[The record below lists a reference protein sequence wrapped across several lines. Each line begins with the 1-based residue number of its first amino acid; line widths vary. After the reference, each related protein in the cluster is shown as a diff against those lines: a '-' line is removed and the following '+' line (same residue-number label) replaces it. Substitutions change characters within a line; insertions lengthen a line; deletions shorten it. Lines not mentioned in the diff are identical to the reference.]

1 MSQAAAPRESRRE
14 VLVDA
19 MSIGLAVGAYGLS
32 FGALATTAGL
42 TVGQTIAMS
51 SLTFTGASQFAFVGV
66 VGSGGSWIA
75 AMLAAWFLGVR
86 NALYGLSR
94 AAAPADPLATPRGGA
109 AGDRRDDRHDGQPA
123 TCPHRAA
130 RLLGHGHQRVHL
142 LERRDDPGALGAQ
155 QIGDPRKLGL
165 DAAVGAAFLALL
177 WPRLSDR
184 TARLTAGLAA
194 LVALALTPVLPPG
207 VPVLAAAAVAV
218 VVAWPTPRGTP

>member
-1 MSQAAAPRESRRE
+1 

-42 TVGQTIAMS
+42 TVGQTIALS

-66 VGSGGSWIA
+66 VASGGSWVA

-86 NALYGLSR
+86 NALYGLSLAPLLQLTRSRRLVAAQLVIDETTAMTVSRPR
-94 AAAPADPLATPRGGA
+94 APTVRLAFW
-109 AGDRRDDRHDGQPA
+109 A
-123 TCPHRAA
+123 TGVSVFTCWNVATI
-130 RLLGHGHQRVHL
+130 L
-142 LERRDDPGALGAQ
+142 GALGAQ

-218 VVAWPTPRGTP
+218 VVAWPTPRGAP

>member
-1 MSQAAAPRESRRE
+1 
-14 VLVDA
+14 

-42 TVGQTIAMS
+42 TFGQTIALS
-51 SLTFTGASQFAFVGV
+51 SLTFTGASQFAFIGV
-66 VGSGGSWIA
+66 VASGGSWVA

-86 NALYGLSR
+86 NALYGLSLAPLLQLPRSHRLVAAQLVIDETTAMTVSRPR
-94 AAAPADPLATPRGGA
+94 APTVRLAFW
-109 AGDRRDDRHDGQPA
+109 A
-123 TCPHRAA
+123 TGISVFTCWNIATI
-130 RLLGHGHQRVHL
+130 L
-142 LERRDDPGALGAQ
+142 GALGAQ

-207 VPVLAAAAVAV
+207 VPVLAGAVVAL
-218 VVAWPTPRGTP
+218 VVAWPTPRGAD